1 MVLEIVKV
9 ALTQFDVVAKDVV
22 LLAKSDFPT
31 PGEMAAVLVLT
42 LSPAQVINTVPVTI
56 GKLVVAAMEYVLAFG
71 KVHTTVAVPLHTQL
85 VPVNVLVASTPVG
98 KVSVS
103 VKGEEISTLANASVA
118 WVAANT

>member
-1 MVLEIVKV
+1 M
-9 ALTQFDVVAKDVV
+9 Q
-22 LLAKSDFPT
+22 
-31 PGEMAAVLVLT
+31 
-42 LSPAQVINTVPVTI
+42 
-56 GKLVVAAMEYVLAFG
+56 
-71 KVHTTVAVPLHTQL
+71 TTVAVPLHTQL